1 MLQMRHHTSR
11 LLLAAATLLA
21 ALAFSSCERDK
32 YLDWKYINQS
42 WYDEHKN
49 DEGWHTTESGLMYRV
64 IYDGI
69 GDLKP
74 GSKSAVLVSY
84 RGTYFNGNEFDSG
97 EMATLS
103 VSGVVEGFAE
113 GLKMMRKNAIYEF
126 RIPQELGYGEEGS
139 SPIPPYTTLI
149 FRVEL
154 HDFQTLSQGQ

>member
-1 MLQMRHHTSR
+1 MLQMRPHTSR
-11 LLLAAATLLA
+11 LLLAAAALLA
-21 ALAFSSCERDK
+21 TFAFSSCERDK

-154 HDFQTLSQGQ
+154 HDFQTISQSQ

>member
-21 ALAFSSCERDK
+21 AFAFSSCERDK

-74 GSKSAVLVSY
+74 GMVLY
-84 RGTYFNGNEFDSG
+84 EKYETAYITPDP
-97 EMATLS
+97 
-103 VSGVVEGFAE
+103 
-113 GLKMMRKNAIYEF
+113 GLMDKLKKK
-126 RIPQELGYGEEGS
+126 
-139 SPIPPYTTLI
+139 
-149 FRVEL
+149 
-154 HDFQTLSQGQ
+154 